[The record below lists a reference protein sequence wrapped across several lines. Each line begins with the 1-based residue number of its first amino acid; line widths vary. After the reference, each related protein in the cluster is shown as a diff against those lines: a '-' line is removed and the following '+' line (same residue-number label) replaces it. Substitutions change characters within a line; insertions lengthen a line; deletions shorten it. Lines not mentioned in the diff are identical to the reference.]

1 MVYYWNWIQK
11 SEDIRMTS
19 KVLITGIAGF
29 IASYIP
35 QKFSKRKYDVYGID
49 DFSTGKR
56 ENIHQKYVKE
66 VFETSIL
73 NVDNMHRIF
82 KKVEPDIVLH
92 LAAQPS
98 LLESIRR
105 PITDLTSNGVGT
117 AIVAKLCRQYSV
129 SKLVYASTSAVM
141 DKDAQSPTDSIIYN
155 HTPTSPYGIS
165 KLMGEIYVRYF
176 MTDAIILRLGN
187 VYGPRQ
193 VPLGENQ
200 LVPRAIRYA
209 LGLDDFEIYGDGNQ
223 TRDYVYVEDV
233 ADAFYLA
240 SKSQESGIFYVG
252 TGLEYSVWKVLNRIA
267 YELDNALEGIKWP
280 IGEARDDRQRI
291 MLDIHPTIERLGWK
305 PKTTLAKGIQKTVKW
320 WREQYESD

>member
-1 MVYYWNWIQK
+1 
-11 SEDIRMTS
+11 MTIN
-19 KVLITGIAGF
+19 VLITGGAGF
-29 IASYIP
+29 IASHIP
-35 QKFSKRKYDVYGID
+35 QKYSKRRHDVYVID

-73 NVDNMHRIF
+73 NVDNMHQIF

-141 DKDAQSPTDSIIYN
+141 DKDVQSPTDSIIYE
-155 HTPTSPYGIS
+155 HTPSSPYGIS

-176 MTDAIILRLGN
+176 MADVRYLKTNATILRLGN
-187 VYGPRQ
+187 VFGPRQ

-209 LGLDDFEIYGDGNQ
+209 LGLDDFEVYGDGFQ

-233 ADAFYLA
+233 ADAFYKA

-252 TGLEYSVWKVLNRIA
+252 SGIERNVWQVLAHIQENFEETI
-267 YELDNALEGIKWP
+267 DWQKGKQ
-280 IGEARDDRQRI
+280 RDDREKI
-291 MLDIHPTIERLGWK
+291 ILDIKPTREVLGWQ
-305 PKTTLAKGIQKTVKW
+305 PKTTLSKGIQKTVKW
-320 WREQYESD
+320 WKEK